1 MGEEQ
6 QNLFSASFD
15 YETLKLS
22 RNPDKAYFS
31 SVLKQ
36 NQANS
41 FICGK
46 IWEPVSNT
54 QDAC

>member
-46 IWEPVSNT
+46 IWEPISNT